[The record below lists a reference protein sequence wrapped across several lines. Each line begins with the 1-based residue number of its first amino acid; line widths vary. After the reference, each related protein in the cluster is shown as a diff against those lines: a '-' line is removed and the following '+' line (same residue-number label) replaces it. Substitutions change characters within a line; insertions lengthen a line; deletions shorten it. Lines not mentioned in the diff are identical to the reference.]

1 MTVHSLRGKYVATRN
16 RLYFEQA
23 PTLPFTRR
31 ESECTQTL
39 HSAIRFK
46 RTSDNNES
54 CSLSRRGDLQ
64 ERLNSVE
71 REIEAYVK
79 IEREEKARFDRESYL
94 WTAEDR
100 IEWQETQ
107 LGNAERLRELLKEH
121 SDLQSGFEGKSA

>member
-1 MTVHSLRGKYVATRN
+1 MTVHSLRGRHIATLN
-16 RLYFEQA
+16 RLYFEQT
-23 PTLPFTRR
+23 PTLPITRP
-31 ESECTQTL
+31 ENECTRAL
-39 HSAIRFK
+39 PSASRFK
-46 RTSDNNES
+46 RASDNNES

-64 ERLNSVE
+64 ARLDSVE
-71 REIEAYVK
+71 REIEVYVR

-121 SDLQSGFEGKSA
+121 SDLQSGLEGNSV